1 MLDLEYTRYRIHQY
15 RREHDLTQAAF
26 AELLGISLNHAGALE
41 RGDREPSLHMFFKLA
56 DQLGITADELAGN
69 TLSKTMLPEELQNA
83 SERDWDRTIDLVNAL
98 MRYIRAK

>member
-1 MLDLEYTRYRIHQY
+1 MLDLEYTRDRIHQY
-15 RREHDLTQAAF
+15 RRENNLTQAAF

-69 TLSKTMLPEELQNA
+69 SLSKSALPEELQNA
-83 SERDWDRTIDLVNAL
+83 SEKEWDTALQILHALARYLRT
-98 MRYIRAK
+98 K